1 MIEAITNIAWL
12 IVSMG
17 WLAVTFFALAAV
29 IRLFMVLNDWLDD
42 MGFGDE
48 IEGEKRVKRNLH

>member
-1 MIEAITNIAWL
+1 MIEAITNTVWL

-48 IEGEKRVKRNLH
+48 IEGEKPFEGNLH